1 MIELAGGTYSLNG
14 YVPEEENAL
23 STLKM
28 QMEDFY
34 AAEKDADILIY
45 NGTIEEN

>member
-34 AAEKDADILIY
+34 AAEKML
-45 NGTIEEN
+45 TFSFTMVQ